1 MMKNKLLSAVSVVLV
16 SLPVAALADEPND
29 IYSYAWKD
37 SRLASGIGVSA
48 TLGGGLT
55 GFTDQTMR
63 DVVSDTVGSLWNL
76 RVTIGSHTPI
86 AVDLGYI
93 GTAQS
98 IDALSGT
105 QNATLVGTTAE
116 GALRWNILPHYAWNP
131 YVFAGVGWQ
140 RYDIAGAKFSMA
152 DSGINDSDNSVVF
165 PMGTG
170 VSYRA
175 QNGLVLDLKGTFRAS
190 TQAGLVIDTT
200 GNDSYAP
207 LHTWEA
213 SGALGYEF

>member
-1 MMKNKLLSAVSVVLV
+1 MMKMKLFSVVTAALV
-16 SLPVAALADEPND
+16 SLPVVALADEPND
-29 IYSYAWKD
+29 IYSYAWQD

-48 TLGGGLT
+48 TLGGGIT

-63 DVVSDTVGSLWNL
+63 DVVTKSVGSLWNL
-76 RVTIGSHTPI
+76 RVTLGSHTPI
-86 AVDLGYI
+86 GLELGYL
-93 GTAQS
+93 GTVQD
-98 IDALSGT
+98 IDALTGT
-105 QNATLVGTTAE
+105 QTATLLGTTAE
-116 GALRWNILPHYAWNP
+116 AVVRFNILPHYAWDP
-131 YVFAGVGWQ
+131 YIFAGVGWQ
-140 RYDIAGAKFSMA
+140 RYDITGAKFSMA

-170 VSYRA
+170 ISFRTPT
-175 QNGLVLDLKGTFRAS
+175 GLVLDMRGTFRAN

>member
-1 MMKNKLLSAVSVVLV
+1 MLKIKLLSVVTAAVVAVPVV
-16 SLPVAALADEPND
+16 ALADESAD
-29 IYSYAWKD
+29 IYSYAWHD
-37 SRLASGIGVSA
+37 SHLASGYGIST

-63 DVVSDTVGSLWNL
+63 DVVTSNTGGLWDL
-76 RVTIGSHTPI
+76 RVVFGSHTPL
-86 AVDLGYI
+86 ALDVGYI

-98 IDALSGT
+98 IDALTGT
-105 QNATLVGTTAE
+105 QNATLVGTSVE
-116 GALRWNILPHYAWNP
+116 GALRWNILPHFAWNP

-140 RYDIAGAKFSMA
+140 RYDITGAKFTMA

-165 PMGTG
+165 PLGTG
-170 VSYRA
+170 ISYRA
-175 QNGLVLDLKGTFRAS
+175 PNGLVVDLKGTFRAN
-190 TQAGLVIDTT
+190 TQADLVIDTT

-213 SGALGYEF
+213 STAIGYEF